1 MGIDS
6 MKISVTIS
14 PKNRTREIKMK
25 KGSTVTDLL
34 QKIHLKPDA
43 IIVMRDDMP
52 IPVDDGLDDEEELKI
67 IHVASGG

>member
-1 MGIDS
+1 
-6 MKISVTIS
+6 
-14 PKNRTREIKMK
+14 MK